1 MKTQLM
7 QRRRGRRRRKR
18 EERRE
23 RERESGSSSSKK
35 VGGAAGP
42 LFSVDLTE
50 ALNHLA
56 RGYAPASLQPALA

>member
-1 MKTQLM
+1 MM
-7 QRRRGRRRRKR
+7 QKRRGTEEEKRGKKR
-18 EERRE
+18 EKEN
-23 RERESGSSSSKK
+23 GSKK

-56 RGYAPASLQPALA
+56 RGYAPASLQPGQP